1 MTIPTSLGIHVFNVH
16 CERLKIAAMARK
28 RSNTGALM
36 VLARELPSTT
46 MIPCEEGRLVLH
58 NFQVY
63 HQYMLYATYINAC
76 VGWMFDIRQGHI
88 MSCHVSH
95 VCQSIYSYILICYYL
110 TQKYGNMSAF
120 GTVFVFLFLNLSRVK
135 KTCPQLAQ
143 SPPPPPPPPWPVY
156 LMVEIMDIDK

>member
-1 MTIPTSLGIHVFNVH
+1 MPCWVETITSGKAPRDRRPEERPLLYLNEIDQRTMTIPTSLGIHVFNFH

-28 RSNTGALM
+28 TSHTGALM
-36 VLARELPSTT
+36 VLAKELPSTT
-46 MIPCEEGRLVLH
+46 MIPCEDGRLVLH

-95 VCQSIYSYILICYYL
+95 V
-110 TQKYGNMSAF
+110 
-120 GTVFVFLFLNLSRVK
+120 LSRYL
-135 KTCPQLAQ
+135 QLY
-143 SPPPPPPPPWPVY
+143 SVM
-156 LMVEIMDIDK
+156 LLLDSKV